1 MSKSAMDLADCFNI
15 NDAIMKYIVIIPAR
29 YQSSRF
35 PGKPLAK
42 IGGEEMIVRVC
53 RQVARTGIEC
63 VVATDDKRIADCVEN
78 AGFKSVMTR
87 ADHINGT
94 CRVEEAYRLV
104 GSDAD
109 VIINVQGDEPFIQP
123 EQILKIKDIFES
135 KPAAELATLVRR
147 FDPTKGFDALFDPNL
162 VKVVFDDNMSAL
174 YFSRSIIPY
183 VRRTDWQNWLK
194 ETVYYTHIGIYG
206 YRAQTLPEI
215 IGFPESSLE
224 KAESLEQLRWLQNG
238 KKIDVALTEFSTIG
252 IDTPADLEA
261 AEKYLAEIE
270 K

>member
-1 MSKSAMDLADCFNI
+1 
-15 NDAIMKYIVIIPAR
+15 MKYIVIIPAR
-29 YQSSRF
+29 YKSSRF

-53 RQVARTGIEC
+53 RQVAKTGIES
-63 VVATDDKRIADCVEN
+63 VVATDDERIFECVEK
-78 AGFKSVMTR
+78 AGFKAVMTR
-87 ADHINGT
+87 ADHRSGT
-94 CRVEEAYRLV
+94 DRVAEAYRLV

-109 VIINVQGDEPFIQP
+109 VVINVQGDEPFIQP
-123 EQILKIKDIFES
+123 GQILKVKEIFES
-135 KPAAELATLVRR
+135 KRDAELATLVKR

-162 VKVVFDDNMSAL
+162 VKVVFDDKMSAL

-194 ETVYYTHIGIYG
+194 EAVYYTHIGIYG
-206 YRAQTLPEI
+206 YRAETLLDIVEL
-215 IGFPESSLE
+215 PESSLE